1 MKVYDRLVEKL
12 AEFEEKILFRSMFC
26 FRLLVGAIHLSISLL
41 KWGRT
46 ATISSIILTV
56 TACGI
61 SILSSLSQQRSS
73 AQLLNSEQSGIL
85 LMSALLLLTTVI
97 TVRSLARLI
106 WNSLD
111 KLGDRLEVKIAEK
124 EE

>member
-1 MKVYDRLVEKL
+1 MKVYDKIVEKL
-12 AEFEEKILFRSMFC
+12 CEFEEKFLFRSIFC
-26 FRLLVGAIHLSISLL
+26 FRVMVVVLHLTISLL

-46 ATISSIILTV
+46 ATLGSIILTV
-56 TACGI
+56 TACEI
-61 SILSSLSQQRSS
+61 SILSSLSQQRGS

-97 TVRSLARLI
+97 TVRSFARLI

-111 KLGDRLEVKIAEK
+111 KLGDRLEVKIAE
-124 EE
+124 EEE